1 MLRKVG
7 GEKYRIGFRG
17 SSPRATNFII
27 GICKKPDITHLD
39 PQKLTK
45 LNEKYGP
52 GKNENWWTWYQSV
65 HEHYR
70 NWDEKVLMM
79 MYKKDE
85 KAITY
90 FRDYILGIKEI
101 AEPVIDEAVRSK

>member
-1 MLRKVG
+1 
-7 GEKYRIGFRG
+7 
-17 SSPRATNFII
+17 
-27 GICKKPDITHLD
+27 
-39 PQKLTK
+39 
-45 LNEKYGP
+45 
-52 GKNENWWTWYQSV
+52 
-65 HEHYR
+65 
-70 NWDEKVLMM
+70 MM